1 MVQACWSNF
10 NPALILTSRRR
21 PNLVDPL
28 NGEFIASASTRSIG
42 SPPTQVANLTILSL
56 CSRDHLGSVSSCCR
70 HFDSCPQLKLRGRSY
85 VPPRTPYLLVLRTSR
100 VALQATRD
108 KVKIQMKM
116 NSLAANQRGLAWS
129 PLARTPGY
137 SVLSGKLISTDSRV
151 RSTTH

>member
-1 MVQACWSNF
+1 M
-10 NPALILTSRRR
+10 
-21 PNLVDPL
+21 
-28 NGEFIASASTRSIG
+28 
-42 SPPTQVANLTILSL
+42 
-56 CSRDHLGSVSSCCR
+56 
-70 HFDSCPQLKLRGRSY
+70 
-85 VPPRTPYLLVLRTSR
+85 YLLVLRTSR